1 MKYEKTGGKT
11 IEKELRVNE
20 QIRSQSVRLIDSDGK
35 QIGIVS
41 SREALRIAEEKT
53 LDLVEISPK
62 ADPPVCKIIN
72 YGKFRY
78 HQQMKERESKK
89 KQHVIKIKEVRFRP
103 HIGEHDFNIKVNSA
117 KKFLS
122 DGYKVKITLM
132 FRGREMARK
141 EVGTELVNKIIQQLA
156 DVSVVEKAPLS
167 EGRTIITYLTS
178 K

>member
-1 MKYEKTGGKT
+1 
-11 IEKELRVNE
+11 
-20 QIRSQSVRLIDSDGK
+20 
-35 QIGIVS
+35 
-41 SREALRIAEEKT
+41 
-53 LDLVEISPK
+53 
-62 ADPPVCKIIN
+62 
-72 YGKFRY
+72 
-78 HQQMKERESKK
+78 MKERESKK

-103 HIGEHDFNIKVNSA
+103 HIGEHDLNMKVNSI